1 MSFNQKIKI
10 FIGIIIALLA
20 VLLYSSAYIVTE
32 KDQVVVFQFGNPV
45 KESREPGLYFKAPF
59 IQNIKRFEKR
69 LLEWDGDPTVIP
81 MSGDMFI
88 SVDTFARWFITSPE
102 RFYKSVVDESGAQS
116 RLDDIINGVVKD
128 RVPLAS
134 LEQLVSYSGISS
146 SSDIGRRQIVDN
158 ILTQVQSTLSQNDL
172 GIEVVDVQIKRIDY
186 SETVQKNVF
195 KQIESKQKVKAEKL
209 RSEGQRKAR
218 EIEGKIDFEKKKI
231 LSDAYAK
238 SEKIKGEG
246 DAKAAEIYAKSY
258 NQDQKFYNFI
268 KTLETYVKTIDG
280 DSKIILT
287 NDNEFLKLF
296 KAK

>member
-1 MSFNQKIKI
+1 MNFNQKIKI
-10 FIGIIIALLA
+10 FIGIIIVLLA

-45 KESREPGLYFKAPF
+45 EESRDPGLYFKVPF

-69 LLEWDGDPTVIP
+69 LLEWDGDPTVVP

-102 RFYKSVVDESGAQS
+102 RFYKSVIDESGAQS

-134 LEQLVSYSGISS
+134 LEQLVSYSGVSS
-146 SSDIGRRQIVDN
+146 DDIGRRQIVDN
-158 ILTQVQSTLSQNDL
+158 ILAQVKSTLSQNDL
-172 GIEVVDVQIKRIDY
+172 GIDVVDVQIKRIDY

-218 EIEGKIDFEKKKI
+218 EIEGKIEFEKKKI

-258 NQDQKFYNFI
+258 NQDRKFYNFI
-268 KTLETYVKTIDG
+268 KTLDTYIEVIDE

-287 NDNEFLKLF
+287 NDSEFFKLF

>member
-1 MSFNQKIKI
+1 MNFSQKIKI

-32 KDQVVVFQFGNPV
+32 RDQVVVFQFGNPV
-45 KESREPGLYFKAPF
+45 KESREPGLYFKTPF

-102 RFYKSVVDESGAQS
+102 RFYKSVIDESGAQS

-134 LEQLVSYSGISS
+134 LEQLVSYSGSP
-146 SSDIGRRQIVDN
+146 SDEVGRRQIVDN
-158 ILTQVQSTLSQNDL
+158 ILAQVQLTLSQNDL
-172 GIEVVDVQIKRIDY
+172 GIEVADVQIKRIDY

-218 EIEGKIDFEKKKI
+218 EIEGKIEFEKKEI

-246 DAKAAEIYAKSY
+246 DARAAEIYAKAYS
-258 NQDQKFYNFI
+258 QDSKFYNFI
-268 KTLETYVKTIDG
+268 KTLDTYANTIDE

-287 NDNEFLKLF
+287 NDSEFFKLF

>member
-1 MSFNQKIKI
+1 MNFSQKIKI
-10 FIGIIIALLA
+10 FIGIIIALL
-20 VLLYSSAYIVTE
+20 VVFLYSSAYIVTE
-32 KDQVVVFQFGNPV
+32 RDQVVVFQFGNPV
-45 KESREPGLYFKAPF
+45 KESREPGLYFKTPF

-69 LLEWDGDPTVIP
+69 LLELDGDPTVIP

-102 RFYKSVVDESGAQS
+102 RFYKSVIDESGAQS

-134 LEQLVSYSGISS
+134 LEQLVSYSGSS
-146 SSDIGRRQIVDN
+146 GNEIGRRQIVDN
-158 ILTQVQSTLSQNDL
+158 ILDQVQLTLSQNDL
-172 GIEVVDVQIKRIDY
+172 GIEVADVQIKRIDY

-218 EIEGKIDFEKKKI
+218 EIEGKIEFEKKQI

-246 DAKAAEIYAKSY
+246 DARAAEIYAKAYS
-258 NQDQKFYNFI
+258 QDSKFYNFI
-268 KTLETYVKTIDG
+268 KTLDTYANTIDEN
-280 DSKIILT
+280 SKIILT
-287 NDNEFLKLF
+287 NDSEFFKLF

>member
-1 MSFNQKIKI
+1 MNFSQKIKI
-10 FIGIIIALLA
+10 FIGIIIALL
-20 VLLYSSAYIVTE
+20 VVFLYSSAYIVTE
-32 KDQVVVFQFGNPV
+32 RDQVVVFQFGNPV
-45 KESREPGLYFKAPF
+45 KESREPGLYFKTPF

-102 RFYKSVVDESGAQS
+102 RFYKSVIDESGAQS

-134 LEQLVSYSGISS
+134 LEQLVSYSGSS
-146 SSDIGRRQIVDN
+146 ANEVGRRQIVDN
-158 ILTQVQSTLSQNDL
+158 ILAQVPLTLSQNDL
-172 GIEVVDVQIKRIDY
+172 GIEVADVQIKRIDY

-218 EIEGKIDFEKKKI
+218 EIEGKIEFEKKEI

-246 DAKAAEIYAKSY
+246 DARAAEIYAKAYS
-258 NQDQKFYNFI
+258 QDSKFYNFI
-268 KTLETYVKTIDG
+268 KTLDTYANTIDE

-287 NDNEFLKLF
+287 NDSEFFKLF

>member
-1 MSFNQKIKI
+1 MNFNQKIKI
-10 FIGIIIALLA
+10 FIGIIIVLLA

-45 KESREPGLYFKAPF
+45 EESRDPGLYFKVPF

-69 LLEWDGDPTVIP
+69 LLEWDGDPTVVP

-102 RFYKSVVDESGAQS
+102 RFYKSVIDESGAQS

-134 LEQLVSYSGISS
+134 LEQLVSYSGV
-146 SSDIGRRQIVDN
+146 SSDDMGRRQIVDN
-158 ILTQVQSTLSQNDL
+158 ILAQVKSTLSQNDL
-172 GIEVVDVQIKRIDY
+172 GIDVVDVQIKRIDY

-218 EIEGKIDFEKKKI
+218 EIEGKIEFEKKKI

-258 NQDQKFYNFI
+258 NQDRKFYNFI
-268 KTLETYVKTIDG
+268 KTLDTYIEVIDE

-287 NDNEFLKLF
+287 NDSEFFKLF

>member
-1 MSFNQKIKI
+1 MNFSQKIKI

-32 KDQVVVFQFGNPV
+32 RDQVVVFQFGNPV
-45 KESREPGLYFKAPF
+45 KESREPGLYFKTPF

-102 RFYKSVVDESGAQS
+102 RFYKSVIDESGAQS

-134 LEQLVSYSGISS
+134 LEQLVSYSGSP
-146 SSDIGRRQIVDN
+146 SDEVGRRQIVDN
-158 ILTQVQSTLSQNDL
+158 ILAQVQLTLSQNDL
-172 GIEVVDVQIKRIDY
+172 GIEVADVQIKRIDY

-218 EIEGKIDFEKKKI
+218 EIEGKIEFEKKEI

-246 DAKAAEIYAKSY
+246 DARAAEIYAKAYS
-258 NQDQKFYNFI
+258 QDSKFYNFI
-268 KTLETYVKTIDG
+268 KTLDTYANTIDE

-287 NDNEFLKLF
+287 NDSDFFKLF

>member
-1 MSFNQKIKI
+1 MNFNQKIKI
-10 FIGIIIALLA
+10 FIGIVIVLLA

-45 KESREPGLYFKAPF
+45 EENRDPGLYFKVPF

-69 LLEWDGDPTVIP
+69 LLEWDGDPTVVP

-102 RFYKSVVDESGAQS
+102 RFYKSVIDESGAQS

-134 LEQLVSYSGISS
+134 LEQLVSYSGV
-146 SSDIGRRQIVDN
+146 SSDDMGRRQIVDN
-158 ILTQVQSTLSQNDL
+158 ILAQVKSTLSQNDL
-172 GIEVVDVQIKRIDY
+172 GIDVVDVQIKRIDY

-218 EIEGKIDFEKKKI
+218 EIEGKIEFEKKKI

-258 NQDQKFYNFI
+258 NQDRKFYNFI
-268 KTLETYVKTIDG
+268 KTLDTYVEIIDE

-287 NDNEFLKLF
+287 NDSEFFKLF
-296 KAK
+296 KTK

>member
-1 MSFNQKIKI
+1 MNFSQKIKI
-10 FIGIIIALLA
+10 FIGIIIALL
-20 VLLYSSAYIVTE
+20 VVFLYSSAYIVTE
-32 KDQVVVFQFGNPV
+32 RDQVVVFQFGNPV
-45 KESREPGLYFKAPF
+45 KESREPGLYFKTPF

-69 LLEWDGDPTVIP
+69 LLELDGDPTVIP

-102 RFYKSVVDESGAQS
+102 RFYKSVIDESGAQS

-134 LEQLVSYSGISS
+134 LEQLVSYSGSS
-146 SSDIGRRQIVDN
+146 GNEIGRRQIVDN
-158 ILTQVQSTLSQNDL
+158 ILDQVQLTLSQNDL

-218 EIEGKIDFEKKKI
+218 EIEGKIEFEKKEI

-246 DAKAAEIYAKSY
+246 DARAAEIYAKAY
-258 NQDQKFYNFI
+258 NQDSKFYNFI
-268 KTLETYVKTIDG
+268 KTLDTYANTIDEN
-280 DSKIILT
+280 SKIILT
-287 NDNEFLKLF
+287 NDSEFFKLF

>member
-1 MSFNQKIKI
+1 MNFKQKIKI
-10 FIGIIIALLA
+10 IIAVLIALTV
-20 VLLYSSAYIVTE
+20 VLLFGSIYIVTE

-45 KESREPGLYFKAPF
+45 KESKSPGLYFKTPF
-59 IQNIKRFEKR
+59 IQNIKRFDKR
-69 LLEWDGDPTVIP
+69 ILEWDGDPTVIP

-88 SVDTFARWFITSPE
+88 SVDTFARWVITNPE
-102 RFYKSVVDESGAQS
+102 NFYKSVIDESGAQS

-134 LEQLVSYSGISS
+134 LEQIVSYSGM
-146 SSDIGRRQIVDN
+146 SDKEGQGRTEIVDN
-158 ILTQVQSTLSQNDL
+158 ILKQVQATISEKGL

-209 RSEGQRKAR
+209 RSEGQRRAR
-218 EIEGKIDFEKKKI
+218 EIEGKIEFEKKQI
-231 LSDAYAK
+231 LSDAYSK

-258 NQDQKFYNFI
+258 NQDISFYNFI
-268 KTLETYVKTIDG
+268 KTLETYTKTIDENT
-280 DSKIILT
+280 KVILT
-287 NDNEFLKLF
+287 NDSQFFQLLKT
-296 KAK
+296 K

>member
-1 MSFNQKIKI
+1 MNFSQKIKI
-10 FIGIIIALLA
+10 FIGIVVALLL

-45 KESREPGLYFKAPF
+45 KESREPGLYFKTPF

-102 RFYKSVVDESGAQS
+102 RFYKSVIDESGAQS

-134 LEQLVSYSGISS
+134 LEQLVSYSGSS
-146 SSDIGRRQIVDN
+146 GNEIGRRQIVDN
-158 ILTQVQSTLSQNDL
+158 ILDQVQLTLSQNDL
-172 GIEVVDVQIKRIDY
+172 GIEVADVQIKRIDY

-218 EIEGKIDFEKKKI
+218 EIEGKIEFEKKEI
-231 LSDAYAK
+231 LSDAYSK

-246 DAKAAEIYAKSY
+246 DAKAAEIYAKAYS
-258 NQDQKFYNFI
+258 QDSKFYNLI
-268 KTLETYVKTIDG
+268 KTLDTYANTIDEN
-280 DSKIILT
+280 SKIILT
-287 NDNEFLKLF
+287 NDSEFFKLF
-296 KAK
+296 KTK